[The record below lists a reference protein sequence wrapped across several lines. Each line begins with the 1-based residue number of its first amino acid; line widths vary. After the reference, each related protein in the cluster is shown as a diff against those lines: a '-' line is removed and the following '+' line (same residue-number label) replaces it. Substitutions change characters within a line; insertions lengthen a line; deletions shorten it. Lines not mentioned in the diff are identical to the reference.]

1 MPASGASLL
10 LNLEGVFTAVLAWIV
25 FRENA
30 DRRVVT
36 GMIAIVAGAVV
47 LSWNGPVS
55 VTDLW
60 PSLAVVGACFAWGL
74 DNNLTRKIALTD
86 ATWLA
91 TVKGLVAGPT
101 NLILALL
108 FGAVLPPVGIVLAAM
123 GVGRL
128 SSGVS
133 LVLFIVALRHVGTAR
148 AGAYNSVA
156 PFVGASIAVVLGAP
170 LTWQLGVAA
179 VLMAVGVWLHLTER
193 HEHVHTH
200 NPVHHDH
207 WHTHNDGHHED
218 GHETAVAPGTRHHHS
233 HTHAAV
239 THTPICTTP
248 TVITS
253 TTPNRSR
260 AWLITLA
267 GVCGFNATPGVAPN
281 SAMCPSVRCR

>member
-1 MPASGASLL
+1 
-10 LNLEGVFTAVLAWIV
+10 
-25 FRENA
+25 
-30 DRRVVT
+30 
-36 GMIAIVAGAVV
+36 
-47 LSWNGPVS
+47 
-55 VTDLW
+55 
-60 PSLAVVGACFAWGL
+60 
-74 DNNLTRKIALTD
+74 
-86 ATWLA
+86 
-91 TVKGLVAGPT
+91 
-101 NLILALL
+101 LALL

-253 TTPNRSR
+253 TTEMTLRHGRWRGRRGSSRDGRHHRRGGQGMTINSRNASANGSIRSR
-260 AWLITLA
+260 RAHRPLQTRT
-267 GVCGFNATPGVAPN
+267 G
-281 SAMCPSVRCR
+281 